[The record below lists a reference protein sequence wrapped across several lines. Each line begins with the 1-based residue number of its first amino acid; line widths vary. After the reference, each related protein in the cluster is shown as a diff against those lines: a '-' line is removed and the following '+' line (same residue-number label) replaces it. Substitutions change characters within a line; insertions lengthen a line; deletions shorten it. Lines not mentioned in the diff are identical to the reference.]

1 MSLLFVRTHTHTP
14 PSIYSPRCSRLLS
27 CWWSG
32 MEPPPRQGLH
42 RLYKH
47 PSSLIKVQRGERTV
61 SAQDFFPHLSALD
74 LKGVKKGSRQC
85 FDPTKIY
92 LRWRLNGCEAFWA
105 CLSVCI
111 FIYHLLLSS
120 IAHVQL
126 FGKLGN
132 STSEA
137 SLMLCV
143 WRGGGQRKNREQY
156 QCVIFCQRGG
166 CLLHEATSF
175 TIVHGR
181 AFDHRVSPSW
191 SL

>member
-1 MSLLFVRTHTHTP
+1 MGLTELILYGNGWFFPLQLCISVALSRMNTRTP

-32 MEPPPRQGLH
+32 MGPPPRPGLH

-47 PSSLIKVQRGERTV
+47 PSSLIKVQRGERAV
-61 SAQDFFPHLSALD
+61 SAQDFLSTSLCT
-74 LKGVKKGSRQC
+74 GFERKKKKSSRQC

-92 LRWRLNGCEAFWA
+92 LRWRLNGCKAFWA

-111 FIYHLLLSS
+111 CIYHLLLSS

-137 SLMLCV
+137 FLMLCV
-143 WRGGGQRKNREQY
+143 
-156 QCVIFCQRGG
+156 
-166 CLLHEATSF
+166 
-175 TIVHGR
+175 
-181 AFDHRVSPSW
+181 
-191 SL
+191 